1 MINKIKKALYR
12 LTKKN
17 RKSLKSKKLD
27 IKLRNYN
34 WYHINT
40 QNHKRVL
47 WTTFP
52 KFENLEEIEIS

>member
-34 WYHINT
+34 
-40 QNHKRVL
+40 
-47 WTTFP
+47 
-52 KFENLEEIEIS
+52 